1 MMYRVIKA
9 FTDLQDNNHRYHT
22 GDTFPRD
29 GVKVSKSRLE
39 ELLSNRN
46 RRHEPMIEEV
56 AEEEKAEPKSEPKS
70 EPKKTTKKKVKNVK

>member
-9 FTDLQDNNHRYHT
+9 FTDLQDNNHKYHT
-22 GDTFPRD
+22 GEQFPRD

-56 AEEEKAEPKSEPKS
+56 AEEEKVEPKSEP
-70 EPKKTTKKKVKNVK
+70 KTTKKKVKNVK

>member
-9 FTDLQDNNHRYHT
+9 FTDLQDNNHKYHT

-39 ELLSNRN
+39 ELSSNRN

-56 AEEEKAEPKSEPKS
+56 AEEEKAKPKA